1 MTRRDGAPVNPLT
14 TFVRSLGRDLGND
27 RALANA
33 RAVLDA
39 RRHEDWLVQVLA
51 HRLESTGA
59 DAVAAEPAAATSS
72 AA

>member
-1 MTRRDGAPVNPLT
+1 VNPLT
-14 TFVRSLGRDLGND
+14 TFVRSLGND

>member
-14 TFVRSLGRDLGND
+14 TFVRSLGND

-39 RRHEDWLVQVLA
+39 RRHEDWLVQGLA
-51 HRLESTGA
+51 RRLESIDAGA
-59 DAVAAEPAAATSS
+59 HAASAAAGDSKV
-72 AA
+72 A